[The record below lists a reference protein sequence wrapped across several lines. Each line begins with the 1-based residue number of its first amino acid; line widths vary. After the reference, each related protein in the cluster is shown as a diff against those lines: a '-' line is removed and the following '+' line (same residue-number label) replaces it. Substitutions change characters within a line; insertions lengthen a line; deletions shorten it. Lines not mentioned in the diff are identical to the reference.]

1 MPRLKASPAERGHAQ
16 GEGTIQKSSKNIGQP
31 WFLIGFSPLVN
42 ASLDNPGY
50 LFDNVWHILI
60 PGHATQFFSCRH
72 TPNIS
77 QPHQG
82 QWIWAA
88 AWGPPR
94 HKAHLAPANSYYYDQ
109 FQSKGPQRLEMV
121 GQPDQWPG
129 SYRQQGQHALSR
141 KKSEK
146 HEHWCTKCTKCIINK
161 LDLGRFVDSFWFR
174 SDTTWSATC
183 PTQVWHV
190 HVSTKMQKQTPLQSL
205 PRRLLAKWLLPLGV
219 AFGIIW
225 YHLGIWG

>member
-1 MPRLKASPAERGHAQ
+1 MMTSDPTGHRVWGAVAVQCTQGSWLVVKRWNAKLEGLPSRTGARTGRRHYPKKFQKPRPALASH
-16 GEGTIQKSSKNIGQP
+16 
-31 WFLIGFSPLVN
+31 WFFSLVN

-60 PGHATQFFSCRH
+60 PGHAPQFFSCRH

-121 GQPDQWPG
+121 GLPDQWPG

-146 HEHWCTKCTKCIINK
+146 HEHWCTKCI
-161 LDLGRFVDSFWFR
+161 
-174 SDTTWSATC
+174 
-183 PTQVWHV
+183 
-190 HVSTKMQKQTPLQSL
+190 KMH
-205 PRRLLAKWLLPLGV
+205 
-219 AFGIIW
+219 
-225 YHLGIWG
+225 Y